1 MRSILILFALVSS
14 NTHASIFGNDDRID
28 TKEAS
33 PFLQNL
39 ARSVPALIQKKRMIE
54 LPDGSLKLEGP
65 KLTKMGFCSDEPF
78 AEERQIANCS
88 ASLIGKNKILTAAH
102 CLDYKD
108 YACETYSVVF
118 DYQRHEIPMTT
129 DHIMNAKQV
138 YSCKKI
144 DYYKFDETIAGED
157 LAIIELDRDV
167 EGRTPVELDL
177 SGRLRVN
184 DPLLMI
190 GYPLGI
196 SQKVVVDGVVTGI
209 DKKNVSFKHTL
220 DSFSVNSGGPIFSV
234 DGKQVGVLVRGT
246 GANFEERNGEEC
258 ARWHID
264 SGNGY
269 SDANY
274 LSPLKRIVRKLK
286 L

>member
-1 MRSILILFALVSS
+1 MRSILILLTLVST

-28 TKEAS
+28 TKDAS

-39 ARSVPALIQKKRMIE
+39 ARSVPALIQKDRIRK

-65 KLTKMGFCSDEPF
+65 KLTKMGFCSDETF
-78 AEERQIANCS
+78 ADERQIANCS
-88 ASLIGKNKILTAAH
+88 ASLIGKNKVLTAAH
-102 CLDYKD
+102 CFNDKNYTCD
-108 YACETYSVVF
+108 SYNVVF

-129 DHIMNAKQV
+129 DHIMDAKQV

-144 DYYKFDETIAGED
+144 DYYKFDESIAGVD

-167 EGRTPVELDL
+167 EDRMPVELDL
-177 SGRLRVN
+177 KTRLKIN

-196 SQKVVVDGVVTGI
+196 SQKVVDDGIVTGI

-220 DSFSVNSGGPIFSV
+220 DSFSVNSGGPIFSA

-246 GANFEERNGEEC
+246 GANSEERNGEGC
-258 ARWHID
+258 GRWHID

-269 SDANY
+269 SDSND
-274 LSPLKRIVRKLK
+274 LSPLEKILRKWK